1 MICKCGEKYRSA
13 NYGTLHKT
21 RGYKVNNIKKH
32 KLYLIMGKSATGK
45 DHIYKAVLAELAGVL
60 RPVVPY
66 TTRPMREGEQNG
78 VEYFFI
84 DEEKMKEFQMC
95 GRIVE
100 KRCYQT
106 VNGPWNYMTV
116 DDGQIDL
123 DRQDSILIATP
134 EVYRSLRD
142 YYGSENT
149 VPIYVESPDRERL
162 ARSLKREDKQEKPN
176 YAEVCRRYL
185 ADEADFSD
193 KVLEELGI
201 TKRYVNIDFNACVEE
216 IVAGIKR
223 TGNEGLE

>member
-1 MICKCGEKYRSA
+1 MNTS
-13 NYGTLHKT
+13 
-21 RGYKVNNIKKH
+21 KKH
-32 KLYLIMGKSATGK
+32 RLYLIMGKSATGK

-84 DEEKMKEFQMC
+84 DEEKMNEYQVC

-106 VNGPWNYMTV
+106 VNGPWIYMTI

-134 EVYRSLRD
+134 EVYRSLRN
-142 YYGSENT
+142 YYGTENT

-193 KVLEELGI
+193 EVLEELGI
-201 TKRYVNIDFNACVEE
+201 TKRYENIDFNSCVEE